1 MRKNKQPTPT
11 VEHRFTP
18 TTEGGRF
25 EVRREGE
32 GMPTLVG
39 YAAVFNSRTQL
50 GWFDEEIAPGAFAQ
64 SLADGDDVRALFN
77 HDTARVIGRRGAG
90 TLRIE
95 EDATGLRV
103 EIDLPDTTTARDLV
117 ASIER
122 GDIDGMS
129 FGFRAREQE
138 WIEREDESELRRLID
153 VELIEVSPVTF
164 PAYADTS
171 IAQRSYEAARSGT
184 GDPRNSQ
191 AGTNASEESNHHK
204 PKPSAALQLRRAS
217 RR

>member
-1 MRKNKQPTPT
+1 MPKRNTANP
-11 VEHRFTP
+11 EIERRFTP
-18 TTEGGRF
+18 TTSIAQF
-25 EVRREGE
+25 EVRAGE
-32 GMPTLVG
+32 DGGMPTLIG
-39 YAAVFNSRTQL
+39 YAAVFNSRTEL

-77 HDTARVIGRRGAG
+77 HDSARVIGRRNAE
-90 TLRIE
+90 TLRLE

-138 WIEREDESELRRLID
+138 WIEREGENELRRLID

-171 IAQRSYEAARSGT
+171 IAKRSHDAMRDEGKTSAGRTAPNEQT
-184 GDPRNSQ
+184 RN
-191 AGTNASEESNHHK
+191 K
-204 PKPSAALQLRRAS
+204 PQPSMEVLRLQAS